1 MKMCSSTQQR
11 VLYVVDDDVAIRET
25 RADLLRD
32 EGYTVITAANGQEA
46 LDQLRQGSGPP
57 CLIILDL
64 MMPIMSGDEFY
75 REKQLDPQLA
85 EIPVVVISADG
96 NLARKASSLGGQY
109 LAKPVRLDVV
119 IDTVER
125 HCA

>member
-46 LDQLRQGSGPP
+46 LDQLRHGSGPP

>member
-1 MKMCSSTQQR
+1 
-11 VLYVVDDDVAIRET
+11 VLLVVDDDAAIRET
-25 RADLLRD
+25 LADLLRD
-32 EGYTVITAANGQEA
+32 EGYVVVTASNGQEA
-46 LDQLRQGSGPP
+46 LDRLHESGDPP

-75 REKQLDPQLA
+75 REKQADPQLA
-85 EIPVVVISADG
+85 DIPVVVISADH
-96 NLARKASSLGGQY
+96 NLPRKATKFGGEY
-109 LAKPVRLDVV
+109 LAKPVKLDVV